1 MFQGNPIL
9 TLLLFGVPGAFF
21 SMIIYLT
28 CFSDWSVEDP
38 GDEDDEGEELLQ
50 GEGNLKLIVLKK

>member
-38 GDEDDEGEELLQ
+38 GDEGDEGEELLEE
-50 GEGNLKLIVLKK
+50 EGNL